1 MKYLLLLFFA
11 FLLFA
16 CPTPPPPDDE
26 PDGEGFTPVVL
37 SDTMPLHT
45 KRDYLVYDT
54 RFPAS
59 KYLDQLPE
67 LSVPR
72 NYTLIRP
79 ESYRNWLECLASNK
93 YLKLLPGDYTG
104 WGQIKTA
111 VSGTEA
117 DPVIIRHADTSEVS
131 AYNLRMTTK
140 EAIVEGL
147 KLEGVSNIIITGIT
161 IRGKGDNKNGAVGGM
176 KGSITNCKNIVLDFC
191 NIENVTVSAIRMVNV
206 TGCRIQNCVFQ
217 QFDRRLNGDG
227 GAVAI
232 QASRDRTS
240 SGNRFVNNEI
250 INFNDGM
257 GFPREGNPTGSD
269 NDMVGECLDNVFE
282 NNDVYITNLLY
293 NPDGTACA
301 ENSMD
306 FKNGTKS
313 NAHNLVI
320 LNRFSGNRPS
330 GPECGSSGSN
340 GCFISIHRAASGIDF
355 KSNIFYDGAVGFNI
369 LQPDNKFPGE
379 SMENL
384 NISNNLFFDLNAG
397 QSAGFIMA
405 NTAGISLCTVK
416 GGQDGVF
423 ISNPKANTSG
433 VIKNLF
439 VGVKNV
445 DSKLTTKNRY
455 VTGIGYRDYSFYAQR
470 WTGPAQ
476 VTAKGVIK

>member
-1 MKYLLLLFFA
+1 MKYLSLLLFA
-11 FLLFA
+11 FLLFG
-16 CPTPPPPDDE
+16 CPTPPPDE
-26 PDGEGFTPVVL
+26 PEGEGFTPVVL
-37 SDTMPLHT
+37 SDTMKLNS
-45 KRDYLVYDT
+45 KRDSLVYDP

-67 LSVPR
+67 LSVSR
-72 NYTLIRP
+72 SYTLIRP
-79 ESYRNWLECLASNK
+79 ESYRNWSECLAVNK

-117 DPVIIRHADTSEVS
+117 DPVIIRYADTSEVS
-131 AYNLRMTTK
+131 AYQLRGSTK
-140 EAIVEGL
+140 EAVVEGL
-147 KLEGVSNIIITGIT
+147 KLEGVENIIITGIT
-161 IRGKGDNKNGAVGGM
+161 IRGKGGEKNGAVGGM
-176 KGSITNCKNIVLDFC
+176 KSSITNCKNIFLDFC

-206 TGCRIQNCVFQ
+206 TGCIIQNCVFQ

-240 SGNRFVNNEI
+240 SENRFVNNEI

-257 GFPREGNPTGSD
+257 GFPREGNPTGSESD
-269 NDMVGECLDNVFE
+269 LVGECLDNVFE
-282 NNDVYITNLLY
+282 NNDIYITDLLY

-313 NAHNLVI
+313 NSHNLVMF
-320 LNRFSGNRPS
+320 NRFSGNRPS

-340 GCFISIHRAASGIDF
+340 GCFVSLHRAASGIDF
-355 KSNIFYDGAVGFNI
+355 KSNIFYDGSVGFNI

-384 NISNNLFFDLNAG
+384 NITNNLFFDLNAG
-397 QSAGFIMA
+397 QSAGFVMA

-423 ISNPKANTSG
+423 ISNPKAETGS

-439 VGVKNV
+439 VAVKNV
-445 DSKLTTKNRY
+445 ESELTAKNRY
-455 VTGIGYRDYSFYAQR
+455 VTGIGYRDYTFYARR
-470 WTGPAQ
+470 WTGPVQ

>member
-1 MKYLLLLFFA
+1 MKYLSLLLFA
-11 FLLFA
+11 FLLFG
-16 CPTPPPPDDE
+16 CPTPPPDE
-26 PDGEGFTPVVL
+26 PADEGFTPIVL
-37 SDTMPLHT
+37 SDTMKLQS
-45 KRDYLVYDT
+45 KRDSLVYDP

-59 KYLDQLPE
+59 KYLNPLHQ

-72 NYTLIRP
+72 NYKVVSP
-79 ESYRNWLECLASNK
+79 DSYRNWAECLASNK
-93 YLKLLPGDYTG
+93 YLKLLPGDYTS
-104 WGQIKTA
+104 WGQIKTI
-111 VSGTEA
+111 VSGTET

-131 AYNLRMTTK
+131 AYKLRGTTK
-140 EAIVEGL
+140 EAVIEAM

-161 IRGKGDNKNGAVGGM
+161 FRGKGDSKNGVIGGM
-176 KGSITNCKNIVLDFC
+176 KSSILNCKNIYIDFC
-191 NIENVTVSAIRMVNV
+191 NIENVTVSAIRMINV
-206 TGCRIQNCVFQ
+206 TGCVIQNCVFQ
-217 QFDRRLNGDG
+217 QFERALNGDG
-227 GAVAI
+227 GAIAV

-269 NDMVGECLDNVFE
+269 SDLVGECLDNIFE
-282 NNDVYITNLLY
+282 NNDIYITDLLY
-293 NPDGTACA
+293 NPDGSACA

-306 FKNGTKS
+306 FKSGTKS
-313 NAHNLVI
+313 NAHNQVI
-320 LNRFSGNRPS
+320 LNRFAGNRPS
-330 GPECGSSGSN
+330 GTECGSSGSN
-340 GCFISIHRAASGIDF
+340 GCFISLHRAASGLTF
-355 KSNIFYDGAVGFNI
+355 KSNIFYNGAVGFNI

-384 NISNNLFFDLNAG
+384 NISNNLFFDMNAG

-423 ISNPKANTSG
+423 ISNPKADATG

-445 DSKLTTKNRY
+445 QPELTAKNRY
-455 VTGIGYRDYSFYAQR
+455 VTGIGYRDYTFYARR
-470 WTGPAQ
+470 WTGPVQ

>member
-1 MKYLLLLFFA
+1 MKYLSLLLFA
-11 FLLFA
+11 FLLFG
-16 CPTPPPPDDE
+16 CPTPPTDE
-26 PDGEGFTPVVL
+26 PEGEGFTPFVL
-37 SDTMPLHT
+37 SDTIPMYT
-45 KRDYLVYDT
+45 KRDSLVYDP

-67 LSVPR
+67 LFVPR
-72 NYTLIRP
+72 IYTVVRP
-79 ESYRNWLECLASNK
+79 ESYRNWSECLAVNK

-131 AYNLRMTTK
+131 AYQLRMTGR
-140 EAIVEGL
+140 EAVIEGL
-147 KLEGVSNIIITGIT
+147 KLEGVSNIIITGVT
-161 IRGKGDNKNGAVGGM
+161 IRGKGDEKNGVIGGI
-176 KGSITNCKNIVLDFC
+176 KSSISNCKNVVIDFC
-191 NIENVTVSAIRMVNV
+191 NIENVAFSAIRMVNV
-206 TGCRIQNCVFQ
+206 TGCIVQNCVFQ
-217 QFDRRLNGDG
+217 QFDRALNGDG
-227 GAVAI
+227 GAVGV
-232 QASRDRTS
+232 QASRGRTS
-240 SGNRFVNNEI
+240 AGNRFVNNEI

-257 GFPREGNPTGSD
+257 GMPRDGNPTGADSD
-269 NDMVGECLDNVFE
+269 LVGECLDNVFE
-282 NNDVYITNLLY
+282 NNDIYITDLLY

-313 NAHNLVI
+313 NSHNLVI
-320 LNRFSGNRPS
+320 FNRFSGNRPS

-340 GCFISIHRAASGIDF
+340 GCFISLHRAASGIDF

-397 QSAGFIMA
+397 QSAGMIMA

-439 VGVKNV
+439 VAVKNV
-445 DSKLTTKNRY
+445 ESELTAKNRY
-455 VTGIGYRDYSFYAQR
+455 VTGIAYRDYLFYARR
-470 WTGPAQ
+470 WTGPVQ
-476 VTAKGVIK
+476 VTARGVIK

>member
-1 MKYLLLLFFA
+1 MKYLSLLIFA
-11 FLLFA
+11 FLLFG
-16 CPTPPPPDDE
+16 CPTPPPDE
-26 PDGEGFTPVVL
+26 PEGEGFTPVVL
-37 SDTMPLHT
+37 SDTMKLNS
-45 KRDYLVYDT
+45 KRDSLVYDP

-67 LSVPR
+67 LSVSR
-72 NYTLIRP
+72 SYTLIRP
-79 ESYRNWLECLASNK
+79 ESYRNWSECLAVNK

-117 DPVIIRHADTSEVS
+117 DPVIIRYADTSEVS
-131 AYNLRMTTK
+131 AYKLRGTTK
-140 EAIVEGL
+140 EAVIEAM

-161 IRGKGDNKNGAVGGM
+161 FRGKGDSKNGVIGGM
-176 KGSITNCKNIVLDFC
+176 KSSILNCKNIYIDFC
-191 NIENVTVSAIRMVNV
+191 NIENVTVSAIRMINV
-206 TGCRIQNCVFQ
+206 TGCVIQNCVFQ
-217 QFDRRLNGDG
+217 QFERALNGDG
-227 GAVAI
+227 GAIAV

-257 GFPREGNPTGSD
+257 GFPREGNPTGSESD
-269 NDMVGECLDNVFE
+269 LVGECLDNVFE
-282 NNDVYITNLLY
+282 NNDIYITDLLY

-306 FKNGTKS
+306 FKSGTKS

-320 LNRFSGNRPS
+320 FNRFSGNRPS

-340 GCFISIHRAASGIDF
+340 GCFISLHRAASGIDF
-355 KSNIFYDGAVGFNI
+355 KSNIFYNGAVGFNI
-369 LQPDNKFPGE
+369 LQSDNKFPGE

-397 QSAGFIMA
+397 QSAGMIMA
-405 NTAGISLCTVK
+405 NTAEISLCTVK

-423 ISNPKANTSG
+423 ISNPKAETGS

-439 VGVKNV
+439 VAVKNV
-445 DSKLTTKNRY
+445 ESELTAKNRY
-455 VTGIGYRDYSFYAQR
+455 VTGIGYRDYTFYARR
-470 WTGPAQ
+470 WTGPVQ

>member
-1 MKYLLLLFFA
+1 MKYLIIVFA

-16 CPTPPPPDDE
+16 CPPSPPDE
-26 PDGEGFTPVVL
+26 PGADEGFTPIAL
-37 SDTMPLHT
+37 SDTMKLYS
-45 KRDYLVYDT
+45 KRDSLVYDP

-59 KYLDQLPE
+59 KYLNPLPQ

-72 NYTLIRP
+72 NYTVIRP
-79 ESYRNWLECLASNK
+79 ESYKNWTECLASNK

-104 WGQIKTA
+104 WGQIKTSI
-111 VSGTEA
+111 SGTDS
-117 DPVIIRHADTSEVS
+117 DPVIIRYADTSEVS
-131 AYNLRMTTK
+131 AYKLRGTTK
-140 EAIVEGL
+140 EAVIEGL

-161 IRGKGDNKNGAVGGM
+161 IRGKGDSKNGVIGGM
-176 KGSITNCKNIVLDFC
+176 KSSIINCKNIYLDFC
-191 NIENVTVSAIRMVNV
+191 NIENVTVAAMRMINT
-206 TGCRIQNCVFQ
+206 TGCIVQNCVFQ
-217 QFDRRLNGDG
+217 QFERALNGDG
-227 GAVAI
+227 GALGV
-232 QASRDRTS
+232 QASRWRTS

-269 NDMVGECLDNVFE
+269 SDLTGECLGNVFE
-282 NNDVYITNLLY
+282 NNDVYITDLLY
-293 NPDGTACA
+293 NPDGSACA

-313 NAHNLVI
+313 NSHNLVI

-330 GPECGSSGSN
+330 DTNCGPSGSN
-340 GCFISIHRAASGIDF
+340 GCFISLHRAASGIDF
-355 KSNIFYDGAVGFNI
+355 KSNIFYNGAVGFNI
-369 LQPDNKFPGE
+369 LQSDNKFPGE

-416 GGQDGVF
+416 GGRDGVF
-423 ISNPKANTSG
+423 ISNPRADVTG

-445 DSKLTTKNRY
+445 QPELTAKNRY
-455 VTGIGYRDYSFYAQR
+455 VTGIMYRDYTFYARR
-470 WTGPAQ
+470 WTGPVQ

>member
-1 MKYLLLLFFA
+1 MKYLSLLLFA
-11 FLLFA
+11 FLLFG
-16 CPTPPPPDDE
+16 CPTPPPDE
-26 PDGEGFTPVVL
+26 PEGEGFTPVVL
-37 SDTMPLHT
+37 SDTMKLNS
-45 KRDYLVYDT
+45 KRDSLVYDP

-67 LSVPR
+67 LSVSR
-72 NYTLIRP
+72 SYTLIRP
-79 ESYRNWLECLASNK
+79 ESYRNWSECLAVNK

-117 DPVIIRHADTSEVS
+117 DPVIIRYADTSEVS
-131 AYNLRMTTK
+131 AYQLRGSTK
-140 EAIVEGL
+140 EAVVEGL
-147 KLEGVSNIIITGIT
+147 KLEGVENIIITGIT
-161 IRGKGDNKNGAVGGM
+161 IRGKGGEKNGAVGGM
-176 KGSITNCKNIVLDFC
+176 KSSITNCKNVFIDFC
-191 NIENVTVSAIRMVNV
+191 NFENVTVSGVRMVNV
-206 TGCRIQNCVFQ
+206 TGCIIQNCVFQ

-240 SGNRFVNNEI
+240 SENRFVNNEI

-257 GFPREGNPTGSD
+257 GFPREGNPTGSESD
-269 NDMVGECLDNVFE
+269 LVGECLDNVFE
-282 NNDVYITNLLY
+282 NNDIYITDLLY

-306 FKNGTKS
+306 FKSGTKS

-320 LNRFSGNRPS
+320 FNRFSGNRPS
-330 GPECGSSGSN
+330 GTECGSSGSN
-340 GCFISIHRAASGIDF
+340 GCFISLHRAASGIDF
-355 KSNIFYDGAVGFNI
+355 KSNIFYNGAVGFNI

-384 NISNNLFFDLNAG
+384 NINNNLFFDLNAG

-405 NTAGISLCTVK
+405 NTAEISLCTVK

-423 ISNPKANTSG
+423 ISNPKAETGS

-439 VGVKNV
+439 VAVKNV
-445 DSKLTTKNRY
+445 ESELTAKNRY
-455 VTGIGYRDYSFYAQR
+455 VTGIGYRDYTFYARR
-470 WTGPAQ
+470 WTGPVQ